1 MLNKDYITEI
11 YFFIDELLKNLKKS
25 DLWDQLPK
33 WIPYN
38 KGRKRKLS
46 LSEVIT
52 LNIIRVLNHFT
63 DLKAFHRNASIFL
76 IKDFPGLPNYENFLK
91 ATNKSFPYL
100 IVILHLLLTI
110 SKINNTNNIKAI
122 DSTPLPVCKNRRIS
136 RNKVCKGF
144 AGRGKTTMGWFYGF
158 KLHGISDLS
167 GNILSITI
175 TPGNIDDRKVF
186 NILFKNLSGIILGDA
201 GYVISEKKISDFL
214 KNNIHLFTS
223 VRNNMKKIMTK
234 TQHNMLKKR
243 EAIETVWSILKERLS
258 IVTSLARSITGLM
271 RHYYYVIVSYFFR
284 HLTEKRLQLVN
295 NF

>member
-1 MLNKDYITEI
+1 MINKDYITEI
-11 YFFIDELLKNLKKS
+11 YFFIDELLKNLKKT

-52 LNIIRVLNHFT
+52 LNIIKVLNHFI
-63 DLKAFHRNASIFL
+63 DLKAFHGNASIFL
-76 IKDFPGLPNYENFLK
+76 IKDFHDLPNYENFLK

-100 IVILHLLLTI
+100 IVILHILLTV
-110 SKINNTNNIKAI
+110 SRINNTNSIKAI

-201 GYVISEKKISDFL
+201 GYVISEEKISDFL

-223 VRNNMKKIMTK
+223 ARNNMKKLMTK

-271 RHYYYVIVSYFFR
+271 RHYYYVTVSYFFR
-284 HLTEKRLQLVN
+284 HLTEKRLQLVA

>member
-11 YFFIDELLKNLKKS
+11 YFFIDELLKKLKKT
-25 DLWDQLPK
+25 DLWNQLPK

-52 LNIIRVLNHFT
+52 LNIIRVLNHFA

-76 IKDFPGLPNYENFLK
+76 IKDFPDLPNYENFLK

-100 IVILHLLLTI
+100 IVILHILLTI
-110 SKINNTNNIKAI
+110 SRINNTNSIKAI

-144 AGRGKTTMGWFYGF
+144 AGRGKTSMGWFYGF

-201 GYVISEKKISDFL
+201 GYVISEKKIASFL

-234 TQHNMLKKR
+234 TQHTMLKKR

-284 HLTEKRLQLVN
+284 HLTEKRLQLET

>member
-25 DLWDQLPK
+25 DLWNELPK
-33 WIPYN
+33 WISYN

-52 LNIIRVLNHFT
+52 LNIIRVLNHFA

-76 IKDFPGLPNYENFLK
+76 IKDFPNLPNYENFLK

-100 IVILHLLLTI
+100 IVILHILLTV
-110 SKINNTNNIKAI
+110 SRINNTNSIKAI
-122 DSTPLPVCKNRRIS
+122 DSTPLPVCKNKRIS

-175 TPGNIDDRKVF
+175 TPGNTDDRKVF

-214 KNNIHLFTS
+214 KKNIHLFTS
-223 VRNNMKKIMTK
+223 VRNNMKKLMTK